1 MKKIYSVFFITYAT
15 FHLLPTFHL
24 AVKRLFYCSLIPRA
38 AGLVILLLA
47 HLAGLGQSN
56 LEEKLRIACFE
67 SATDSEKIIR
77 LDQLS
82 RFYYATKNFT
92 RGDSAIERQ
101 IMLAEASQ
109 SQGLAIFA
117 LFGNVGY
124 RSTTAS
130 TRSRSGISLA
140 YINRALGYAR
150 ANELP
155 DYIAMAYANLSAA
168 ALTDGRTEEALKH
181 ANYAFTSALNSGNDS
196 AKVVCAIQLGN
207 IYQQRS
213 DVLMSF
219 KTYTNAQ
226 NIAIEKERNDLLTQ
240 VYHAFAALYKKLGNE
255 DIAKKYIHRSLA
267 INRTKGN
274 VAGRIYDNIFL
285 AKMSN
290 YNSGKEYLQE
300 AVNLAMSINDV
311 EGMIEAERIL
321 FFHMLFKETPA
332 FLLNYLEENSDL
344 KNVFE
349 NSGPG
354 YLEWMKAEIYLYGGM
369 PDSALHHFE
378 KAEPS
383 FGDAYDLNIRKNFYA
398 EMAYCYQ
405 LLEQP
410 SRATGLYLRSFD
422 LARKTADL
430 MSLKNYSA
438 QLKSL
443 YEGEGNYKEAYAFS
457 VLYEQYKDSVGMLGR
472 EKDLALM
479 EIDNVAKQTQ
489 RDTELAN
496 AEHRRKHNLQYM
508 LITIVVAVVFLL
520 MIMIGMFKVSATVI
534 RIMGF
539 LSLIF
544 FFEFI
549 ILILDHWI
557 HQLTHGEPWKIWLIK
572 IGIISM
578 LLPLHHY
585 LEHKLIRYLL
595 SRHLIVVRNRLNP
608 VSFFRNKK
616 RPTKKIESPADSSVD

>member
-1 MKKIYSVFFITYAT
+1 
-15 FHLLPTFHL
+15 
-24 AVKRLFYCSLIPRA
+24 
-38 AGLVILLLA
+38 
-47 HLAGLGQSN
+47 
-56 LEEKLRIACFE
+56 
-67 SATDSEKIIR
+67 
-77 LDQLS
+77 
-82 RFYYATKNFT
+82 
-92 RGDSAIERQ
+92 
-101 IMLAEASQ
+101 
-109 SQGLAIFA
+109 
-117 LFGNVGY
+117 
-124 RSTTAS
+124 
-130 TRSRSGISLA
+130 
-140 YINRALGYAR
+140 
-150 ANELP
+150 
-155 DYIAMAYANLSAA
+155 
-168 ALTDGRTEEALKH
+168 
-181 ANYAFTSALNSGNDS
+181 
-196 AKVVCAIQLGN
+196 
-207 IYQQRS
+207 
-213 DVLMSF
+213 
-219 KTYTNAQ
+219 
-226 NIAIEKERNDLLTQ
+226 
-240 VYHAFAALYKKLGNE
+240 
-255 DIAKKYIHRSLA
+255 
-267 INRTKGN
+267 
-274 VAGRIYDNIFL
+274 
-285 AKMSN
+285 
-290 YNSGKEYLQE
+290 
-300 AVNLAMSINDV
+300 
-311 EGMIEAERIL
+311 
-321 FFHMLFKETPA
+321 
-332 FLLNYLEENSDL
+332 
-344 KNVFE
+344 
-349 NSGPG
+349 
-354 YLEWMKAEIYLYGGM
+354 
-369 PDSALHHFE
+369 
-378 KAEPS
+378 
-383 FGDAYDLNIRKNFYA
+383 
-398 EMAYCYQ
+398 
-405 LLEQP
+405 
-410 SRATGLYLRSFD
+410 
-422 LARKTADL
+422 